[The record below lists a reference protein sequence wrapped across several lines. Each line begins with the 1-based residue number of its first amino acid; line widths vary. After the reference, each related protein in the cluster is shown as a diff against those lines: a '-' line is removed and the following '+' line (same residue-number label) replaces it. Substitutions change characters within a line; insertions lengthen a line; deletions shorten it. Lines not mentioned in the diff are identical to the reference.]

1 MFSSFKQKFQ
11 KIYNTFTNKAKTLF
25 GYEVVDEKV
34 LQELEKLLIESD
46 AGVTTTRSIIKQL
59 KQEVMD
65 GTIKKGTDL
74 KNALAQKLKGLLKS
88 ASTPVRGEHVEP
100 CSIYL
105 LVGINGSGKTTCA
118 GKLAYQFKQQ
128 GKKVLLVAADTFRA
142 AAQEQLTEWAE
153 KSGAS
158 IERGKQNQDPASV
171 VFTGME
177 RFNKE
182 HFDVV
187 IIDTAGRLQTKINLM
202 RELEKIKKIIERKAE
217 NQKICTLLTID
228 AMLGQNS
235 LDQARIFNESTN
247 LDGIILTKMD
257 GTGKGGIVFAISQ
270 ELHVPI
276 TYLSVGEQIDSF
288 RSFDSAEYVANLLD

>member
-11 KIYNTFTNKAKTLF
+11 KIYNKFTNKAKTLF

-46 AGVTTTRSIIKQL
+46 AGVTTTRSIIAQL

-65 GTIKKGTDL
+65 GIIKEGADL
-74 KNALAQKLKGLLKS
+74 KNALAQKLKELLKP
-88 ASTPVRGEHVEP
+88 AEQKD

-118 GKLAYQFKQQ
+118 GKLAHKFIEQ

-153 KSGAS
+153 KSGAA
-158 IERGKQNQDPASV
+158 IELGKQNQDPASV

-177 RFNKE
+177 RFNNDN
-182 HFDVV
+182 FDVV
-187 IIDTAGRLQTKINLM
+187 IIDTAGRLQTKSNLM

-217 NQKICTLLTID
+217 NKNVCTLLTVD

-235 LDQARIFNESTN
+235 LDQASIFNESTN
-247 LDGIILTKMD
+247 LNGIVLTKMD

-270 ELHVPI
+270 ELQVPI
-276 TYLSVGEQIDSF
+276 TYLSVGEHIDSL